1 MEEGNVKRED
11 LADFIRDQLKRDE
24 EEKSTE
30 DKVFEFI
37 SLTNNKISL
46 SEICERLEIKEIEA
60 LGLKR
65 LARDLGFGIV
75 SEQNGDEIIFYNQG
89 EIKDVDS
96 IQKFKTDENKEFK
109 FLVISNTLFGNKAQ
123 QLSILKDVYKKAKEE
138 GISAIFLCGNVSG
151 KSYTLDDKYNDSNF
165 ISEKENQ
172 IDYII
177 ENYPKEEGITT
188 YFITGI
194 QDDKKKISVG
204 KRISD
209 ARDDMVYLGNISSNV
224 MIDNVNIKLI
234 SSPVK
239 QAYTVSHHP
248 QQFAKCFRS
257 EDKPD
262 VLLLGGLNQLD
273 HIYYREVN
281 VLSIPSLAATTKE
294 MEDKRRSNT
303 VGAVA
308 VKIKTDKKGNLDKKN
323 GVIFTSVPYYVTN
336 KEDYKINNKPVIK
349 VNSPQVGED
358 EIGKTTAEKYFARIK
373 NNGSVDE
380 FKAKFHLNDSEF
392 FGIIELCNMYGKSVD
407 LVLKNDE
414 LVFKKGIPSD
424 VKIKKPSI
432 NDKDIAVN
440 EYLVVS
446 DTHLCNV
453 HQQLH
458 LLNDLYKEAYD
469 RGIDKVFHVGDLV
482 DGFYPNRKPYPDQLF
497 LYNFND
503 QYSYLKDMYPKVN
516 GITTYYITGNHDMT
530 HYRNGGASIDHFLSD
545 PDGGRKDMIY
555 LGQDLG
561 EIKFDNVKF
570 RLDHPGDGSSKGL
583 SYKPQER
590 IEIMNSG
597 DKPNIYFVG
606 HYHKSYYM
614 LYRNVHAFVCP
625 ALCSTTSFEH
635 QKGLNNCLG
644 GYFLTV
650 YSDKKT
656 GNVEYLAIEER
667 QFGKKDV
674 WDEPGKDKNKVKQL
688 VIK

>member
-1 MEEGNVKRED
+1 MEESLKRED
-11 LADFIRDQLKRDE
+11 LNEYIEEQLKTDKE
-24 EEKSTE
+24 EQTIE
-30 DKVFEFI
+30 DKVLSFI
-37 SLTNNKISL
+37 CMTNNKTSL
-46 SEICERLEIKEIEA
+46 SDICEQLEIKEIEA

-65 LARDLGFGIV
+65 LAREMGFGIV
-75 SEQNGDEIIFYNQG
+75 SEQVGDDIIFYNQG
-89 EIKDVDS
+89 EIKDVENILKFNTDS
-96 IQKFKTDENKEFK
+96 NNEFK
-109 FLVISNTLFGNKAQ
+109 FLAISNTLFGNKAQ
-123 QLSILKDVYKKAKEE
+123 QLSILKDIYKKAKED
-138 GISAIFLCGNVSG
+138 GINAIFLCGNVSG
-151 KSYTLDDKYNDSNF
+151 KSYTLDDKYCDSNF

-188 YFITGI
+188 YFITGL

-204 KRISD
+204 KRISE
-209 ARDDMVYLGNISSNV
+209 ARDDMVYLGNISSNIMV
-224 MIDNVNIKLI
+224 DNVNIKLI

-262 VLLLGGLNQLD
+262 ILLLGGLNQLD

-308 VKIKTDKKGNLDKKN
+308 VKVQTDKKGKLDKKH
-323 GVIFTSVPYYVTN
+323 GVVFTSIPYYVTN
-336 KEDYKINNKPVIK
+336 KDDYKINNKPIIK
-349 VNSPQVGED
+349 VKSSQPDES
-358 EIGKTTAEKYFARIK
+358 EIGKSTAEKYFSRIK

-380 FKAKFHLNDSEF
+380 FKEKFHLNDAEF
-392 FGIIELCNMYGKSVD
+392 NGIIELCNMYGKSVD
-407 LVLKNDE
+407 ITLKNDE

-424 VKIKKPSI
+424 VKIKKPDI
-432 NDKDIAVN
+432 NSKDIVVN
-440 EYLVVS
+440 DYLIVS
-446 DTHLCNV
+446 DTHFCNV
-453 HQQLH
+453 HQQQH
-458 LLNDLYKEAYD
+458 LLNDLYKEAYE
-469 RGIDKVFHVGDLV
+469 RGITRVFHVGDLV

-503 QYSYLKDMYPKVN
+503 QYSYLKNNYPLVN

-530 HYRNGGASIDHFLSD
+530 HYRNGGASIDHFLSEK
-545 PDGGRKDMIY
+545 GAGRADMIY

-561 EIKFDNVKF
+561 EIEFDNVKF

-597 DKPNIYFVG
+597 DKPNIYLVG

-614 LYRNVHAFVCP
+614 LYRNVHALVCP

-644 GYFLTV
+644 GYFITV
-650 YSDKKT
+650 YSDRKT
-656 GNVEYLAIEER
+656 GNVEYLGIEER
-667 QFGKKDV
+667 QYGKKDI
-674 WDEPGKDKNKVKQL
+674 WDEAGKDKNKVKQL